1 MDNAVYNHG
10 GITRLKTILVI
21 DDETLVRESMA
32 IYLED
37 SGFNVIQAENGK
49 QGVELFCEFQP
60 DLVLCDLRMPEMDGM
75 AVLAKLAEID
85 PEVPI
90 IIVSGAGQIND
101 VVEA

>member
-1 MDNAVYNHG
+1 MDSAVINHG

-49 QGVELFCEFQP
+49 QGVELFCEFTP
-60 DLVLCDLRMPEMDGM
+60 DLVLCDLRMPEILRLV
-75 AVLAKLAEID
+75 A
-85 PEVPI
+85 
-90 IIVSGAGQIND
+90 
-101 VVEA
+101 